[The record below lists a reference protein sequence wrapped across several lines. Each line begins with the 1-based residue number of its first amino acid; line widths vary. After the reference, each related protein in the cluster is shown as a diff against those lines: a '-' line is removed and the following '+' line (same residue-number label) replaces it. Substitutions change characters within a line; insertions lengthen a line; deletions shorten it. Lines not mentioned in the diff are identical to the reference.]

1 VGLPV
6 WRTASF
12 FRRQQARIYH
22 HEMLKDQSLTRR
34 SFLSGVTASSVVTVV
49 GGATT
54 TAAQQTSTYF
64 ELLRQPDSATAYNGP
79 DQRITLT
86 CSSAQWQASG
96 INVETAP
103 EASELKIR
111 ISAPGKALT
120 HVHLRWNLAVD
131 ANLRFLGDHWERS
144 YGDLAWRTITPERVM
159 PWYFAA
165 YDGSSIHG
173 YGVETGAGAM
183 CFWQADP
190 EGISL
195 WLDVSNGG
203 SGVELGQRQL
213 HAATIVTRRGEA
225 GEDPLI
231 ALQKFCQTMCAKPRP
246 VPDVI
251 YGTNDWYYA
260 YGNSSR
266 EQILEDAELAAALC
280 PHVGPRPFTV
290 IDDGWTNKAKFPD
303 MQRLTSE
310 IRERGARPGIWIRP
324 LIAPQ
329 GTDAS
334 LLMPDERFGNRKER
348 ISELAYDPTI
358 PDALE
363 AVRVKLRA
371 LKSWGYEL
379 VKHDFSTYDLL
390 GQWGFEMGARPT
402 LPGWRFHD
410 RSRTNAE
417 IISDLY
423 KEIRTVL
430 GEEIQI
436 LGCNTVGHL
445 GAGIF
450 DLSRTGDDTSGKI
463 WERTRRMGV
472 NTISFRL
479 PQHRSFFAVD
489 GDCVAVTKAVAWRE
503 TAEWLRFVAASGT
516 ALFISV
522 EKSAMGTEQKQ
533 ALKEAFAVAA
543 SKPSLRTATDWFES
557 TTPERWA
564 EKRFTWCG
572 PDGAYPFSI

>member
-1 VGLPV
+1 MPDDL
-6 WRTASF
+6 
-12 FRRQQARIYH
+12 I
-22 HEMLKDQSLTRR
+22 LTRR
-34 SFLSGVTASSVVTVV
+34 SFLGGAAASSVV
-49 GGATT
+49 GAVSGPHAF
-54 TAAQQTSTYF
+54 AAPKSPTYF
-64 ELLRQPDSATAYNGP
+64 ELFRQPDSVTAYAGLET
-79 DQRITLT
+79 RIALVR
-86 CSSAQWQASG
+86 SSGRWQASG
-96 INVETAP
+96 VEIEVAPETAK
-103 EASELKIR
+103 AAIQV
-111 ISAPGKALT
+111 SAPGVALT
-120 HVHLRWNLAVD
+120 HIHVRWNLAVD
-131 ANLRFLGDHWERS
+131 AGLRFLGDDWERS
-144 YGDLAWRTITPERVM
+144 YGDLAWRTMTPERVM

-165 YDGSSIHG
+165 YDGSALHG
-173 YGVETGAGAM
+173 YGVETGAAAM
-183 CFWQADP
+183 CFWQVDP

-213 HAATIVTRRGEA
+213 HAATVVTRRGEP
-225 GEDPLI
+225 GEDPLV
-231 ALQKFCQTMCAKPRP
+231 ALRKFCEVMCAKPRP
-246 VPDVI
+246 VPNVI

-266 EQILEDAELAAALC
+266 EQILEDAELAATLC
-280 PHVGPRPFTV
+280 PSGGPRPYTV

-303 MQRLTSE
+303 MQRLAGE

-329 GTDAS
+329 GTNAA
-334 LLMPDERFGNRKER
+334 LLMPDARFGRRQER
-348 ISELAYDPTI
+348 MTELAYDPTI

-363 AVRVKLRA
+363 AVRMKLRE
-371 LKSWGYEL
+371 LKNWGYEL

-390 GQWGFEMGARPT
+390 GQWGFEMDARPT

-423 KEIRTVL
+423 KEIRAVL
-430 GEEIQI
+430 GDTTQI

-450 DLSRTGDDTSGKI
+450 DLSRTGDDTSGKV

-503 TAEWLRFVAASGT
+503 TAEWLSFVAASGT
-516 ALFISV
+516 ALFVSV
-522 EKSAMGTEQKQ
+522 EKSAMGAEQKR
-533 ALKEAFAVAA
+533 ALTEAFALVAA
-543 SKPSLRTATDWFES
+543 SPSLRTAADWFES

-564 EKRFTWCG
+564 EKRFTWCE
-572 PDGAYPFSI
+572 PDGAYPFSV

>member
-1 VGLPV
+1 
-6 WRTASF
+6 
-12 FRRQQARIYH
+12 
-22 HEMLKDQSLTRR
+22 MLKDQPLTRR
-34 SFLSGVTASSVVTVV
+34 SFLSCVAASSVVTAV
-49 GGATT
+49 GGAS
-54 TAAQQTSTYF
+54 AAAAPPTSTWF
-64 ELLRQPDSATAYNGP
+64 ELLRQPDSATAYNGL
-79 DQRITLT
+79 DQRFPLKR
-86 CSSAQWQASG
+86 SSAAWQASG
-96 INVETAP
+96 IDVETAP
-103 EASELKIR
+103 EASKLHIR
-111 ISAPGKALT
+111 VSPPDKALT
-120 HVHLRWNLAVD
+120 HIHLRWNLAVD
-131 ANLRFLGDHWERS
+131 ASLRFLGDHWERS
-144 YGDLAWRTITPERVM
+144 YGDLAWRTMTPERPM

-165 YDGSSIHG
+165 YDGSSLHA
-173 YGVETGAGAM
+173 YGVETGGGAM

-213 HAATIVTRRGEA
+213 HAATIVTRKGEA

-231 ALQKFCQTMCAKPRP
+231 ALQKFCKTMCANPRP

-251 YGTNDWYYA
+251 FGTNDWYYA

-280 PHVGPRPFTV
+280 PPGSPPRPFTV
-290 IDDGWTNKAKFPD
+290 IDDGWTNRAKFPD
-303 MQRLTSE
+303 MQRLAGE

-324 LIAPQ
+324 MIAPQ
-329 GTDAS
+329 ETNPA
-334 LLMPDERFGNRKER
+334 LLMPDARFGNRKDR
-348 ISELAYDPTI
+348 ASELAYDPTI
-358 PDALE
+358 PEALE
-363 AVRVKLRA
+363 VVRVKLRT
-371 LKSWGYEL
+371 LKNWNYEL

-390 GQWGFEMGARPT
+390 GQWGFEMGAKPT
-402 LPGWRFHD
+402 HSGWSFHD

-430 GEEIQI
+430 GEEMQI

-445 GAGIF
+445 GAGVF

-479 PQHRSFFAVD
+479 PQHRNFFAVD

-503 TAEWLRFVAASGT
+503 IAEWLRFVATSGT

-522 EKSAMGTEQKQ
+522 EKSAMGSEQKQ
-533 ALKEAFAVAA
+533 SLKEAFAVAA

-564 EKRFTWCG
+564 EKRFKWCES
-572 PDGAYPFSI
+572 DGAAPFSV

>member
-1 VGLPV
+1 MRDDL
-6 WRTASF
+6 
-12 FRRQQARIYH
+12 
-22 HEMLKDQSLTRR
+22 LLTRR
-34 SFLSGVTASSVVTVV
+34 SFLGKAAASSLV
-49 GGATT
+49 GAVGSVPAL
-54 TAAQQTSTYF
+54 AASKTSTYF
-64 ELLRQPDSATAYNGP
+64 ELFRQPDIVTAYAGLES
-79 DQRITLT
+79 RIALVR
-86 CSSAQWQASG
+86 SGARWQAG
-96 INVETAP
+96 AVEVEITP
-103 EASELKIR
+103 EPAKAAIQV
-111 ISAPGKALT
+111 SAPGAALT
-120 HVHLRWNLAVD
+120 HLHVRWNLAVN
-131 ANLRFLGDHWERS
+131 AGLRFLGDDWERS
-144 YGDLAWRTITPERVM
+144 YGDLAWRTMAPERVM

-165 YDGSSIHG
+165 YDGSVLHG
-173 YGVETGAGAM
+173 YGVETGAAAM
-183 CFWQADP
+183 CFWQVDP

-203 SGVELGQRQL
+203 SGVELGERQL
-213 HAATIVTRRGEA
+213 HAAAVVARRGEA

-231 ALQKFCQTMCAKPRP
+231 AVRKFCVVMCAKPRP
-246 VPDVI
+246 VPNVI

-280 PHVGPRPFTV
+280 PSGGPRPYTV

-303 MQRLTSE
+303 MSRLAGE
-310 IRERGARPGIWIRP
+310 IVERGARPGIWIRP

-329 GTDAS
+329 GTNAA
-334 LLMPDERFGNRKER
+334 LLMPDARFGRRQER
-348 ISELAYDPTI
+348 MTELAYDPTI

-363 AVRVKLRA
+363 AVRIKLRD
-371 LKSWGYEL
+371 LKNWGYEL

-390 GQWGFEMGARPT
+390 GQWGFEMGARPA

-417 IISDLY
+417 IILDLY
-423 KEIRTVL
+423 REIRAVL
-430 GEEIQI
+430 GDATQI

-445 GAGIF
+445 GASIF
-450 DLSRTGDDTSGKI
+450 DLSRTGDDTSGKV

-472 NTISFRL
+472 NTISFRM

-516 ALFISV
+516 ALFVSV
-522 EKSAMGTEQKQ
+522 EKSAMGAEQKR
-533 ALKEAFAVAA
+533 ALTEAFALAAA
-543 SKPSLRTATDWFES
+543 SPSLRTAADWFES

-564 EKRFTWCG
+564 EKRFTWCE
-572 PDGAYPFSI
+572 PDGAYPFSV

>member
-1 VGLPV
+1 
-6 WRTASF
+6 
-12 FRRQQARIYH
+12 
-22 HEMLKDQSLTRR
+22 MLEDSLLTRR
-34 SFLSGVTASSVVTVV
+34 SFMSGAAASSVVSVM
-49 GGATT
+49 GGVSAV
-54 TAAQQTSTYF
+54 AARQTSTYF
-64 ELLRQPDSATAYNGP
+64 ELHRQPDSVTAYASL
-79 DQRITLT
+79 DQRFTLART
-86 CSSAQWQASG
+86 SVKWQASG
-96 INVETAP
+96 INVETVL
-103 EASELKIR
+103 EAAKVN
-111 ISAPGKALT
+111 ISVSAQGVALT
-120 HVHLRWNLAVD
+120 HVHVRWNLAID
-131 ANLRFLGDHWERS
+131 AALRFLGDHWERS
-144 YGDLAWRTITPERVM
+144 YGDLAWRTMTPERIM

-165 YDGSSIHG
+165 YDGTTLHG
-173 YGVETGAGAM
+173 YGVETGAAAM
-183 CFWQADP
+183 CFWQVDP
-190 EGISL
+190 EGVSL

-203 SGVELGQRQL
+203 SGVELGERQL
-213 HAATIVTRRGEA
+213 HAATVVTRRSEA

-231 ALQKFCQTMCAKPRP
+231 ALRKFSEAMCAKPRSIE
-246 VPDVI
+246 DVI

-266 EQILEDAELAAALC
+266 EQILEDAELAGSLC
-280 PHVGPRPFTV
+280 PPGGPRPFTV
-290 IDDGWTNKAKFPD
+290 IDDGWTNKEKFPD
-303 MQRLTSE
+303 MQRLAGE

-329 GTDAS
+329 GTDTA
-334 LLMPDERFGNRKER
+334 LLMPDVRFGNRKER
-348 ISELAYDPTI
+348 TAELAYDPTI
-358 PDALE
+358 PEALE
-363 AVRVKLRA
+363 AVRVKFRA
-371 LKSWGYEL
+371 LKNWGYEL

-402 LPGWRFHD
+402 LSGWRFHD

-430 GEEIQI
+430 GETTQI

-450 DLSRTGDDTSGKI
+450 DLSRTGDDTSGKL

-489 GDCVAVTKAVAWRE
+489 GDCVAVTMGVPWPE

-516 ALFISV
+516 ALFVSV
-522 EKSAMGTEQKQ
+522 EKSAMGAEQKQ

-543 SKPSLRTATDWFES
+543 SKPSLRTAADWFES

-572 PDGAYPFSI
+572 QDGAYPFSI

>member
-1 VGLPV
+1 MPDDL
-6 WRTASF
+6 
-12 FRRQQARIYH
+12 I
-22 HEMLKDQSLTRR
+22 LTRR
-34 SFLSGVTASSVVTVV
+34 SFLGGAAASSVV
-49 GGATT
+49 GAVSGPHAF
-54 TAAQQTSTYF
+54 AAPKSPTYF
-64 ELLRQPDSATAYNGP
+64 ELFRQPDSVTAYAGLET
-79 DQRITLT
+79 RIALVR
-86 CSSAQWQASG
+86 SSGRWQASG
-96 INVETAP
+96 VEIEVAPETAK
-103 EASELKIR
+103 AAIQV
-111 ISAPGKALT
+111 SAPGVALT
-120 HVHLRWNLAVD
+120 HIHVRWNLAVD
-131 ANLRFLGDHWERS
+131 AGLRFLVDDWERS
-144 YGDLAWRTITPERVM
+144 YGDLAWRTMTPERVM

-165 YDGSSIHG
+165 YDGSALHG
-173 YGVETGAGAM
+173 YGVETGAAAM
-183 CFWQADP
+183 CFWQVDP

-213 HAATIVTRRGEA
+213 HVATVVTRRGEP
-225 GEDPLI
+225 GEDPLA
-231 ALQKFCQTMCAKPRP
+231 ALRKFCEVMCAKPRG

-266 EQILEDAELAAALC
+266 EQILEDAELAATLC
-280 PHVGPRPFTV
+280 PSGGPRPYTV

-303 MQRLTSE
+303 MQRLAGE

-329 GTDAS
+329 GTNAA
-334 LLMPDERFGNRKER
+334 LLMPDARFGRRQER
-348 ISELAYDPTI
+348 MTELAYDPTI

-363 AVRVKLRA
+363 AVRMKLRE
-371 LKSWGYEL
+371 LKNWGYEL

-390 GQWGFEMGARPT
+390 GQWGFEMDARPT

-423 KEIRTVL
+423 KEIRAVL
-430 GEEIQI
+430 GDTTQI

-503 TAEWLRFVAASGT
+503 TAEWLSFVAASGT
-516 ALFISV
+516 ALFVSV
-522 EKSAMGTEQKQ
+522 EKSAMGAEQKR
-533 ALKEAFAVAA
+533 ALTEAFALVAA
-543 SKPSLRTATDWFES
+543 SPSLRTATDWFES

-564 EKRFTWCG
+564 EKRFTWCE
-572 PDGAYPFSI
+572 PDGAYPFSV